1 MPVNDHKINEETH
14 MTKLKL
20 LSAATAALLT
30 FALCGA
36 PAIAQD
42 EQPAEP
48 DAATTDA
55 PADPSSDAAPSDAA
69 PAGEDAPAQQ

>member
-42 EQPAEP
+42 EQPA
-48 DAATTDA
+48 
-55 PADPSSDAAPSDAA
+55 
-69 PAGEDAPAQQ
+69 